1 MNRGLPYAPCCAR
14 KIKKKNAKQKYPPE
28 GIAGEKES

>member
-1 MNRGLPYAPCCAR
+1 MNRGLPYAPFYAR

-28 GIAGEKES
+28 GMAKTGIP